1 MTPDLPTAIG
11 LWIGEL
17 IRNPWVIAYGAGVL
31 TGWHLARRSTRYMLG
46 GRL

>member
-1 MTPDLPTAIG
+1 MTPDPSPFAVWLA
-11 LWIGEL
+11 EL
-17 IRNPWVIAYGAGVL
+17 IHNPWVIAYVAGVL